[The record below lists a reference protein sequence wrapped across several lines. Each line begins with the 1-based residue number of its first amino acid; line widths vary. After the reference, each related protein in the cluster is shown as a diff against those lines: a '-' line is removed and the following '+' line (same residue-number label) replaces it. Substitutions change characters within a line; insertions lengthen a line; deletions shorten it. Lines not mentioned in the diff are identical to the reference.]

1 MTPGGD
7 RASIAEP
14 VECARSVRG
23 LAAVPSLPPVPQVD
37 RLLSALSASRGEAV
51 ELLEGEPAA
60 FLAGGARRPVTKQ
73 ALTGPQLLAF
83 VREIAPADASDRLD
97 GAQPVDFRYASPDG
111 PFDVR
116 VSRVEQRWVAR
127 LSPAAPATSPTTS
140 AVQSTVAPAIA
151 AAVVPPSTGSTVVP
165 GLVSTA
171 YENAFGSAPEPAAP
185 AVPIA
190 ASRPTHAPAP
200 SASVGGDRALMAV
213 ERLLRILV
221 ERGGSDLHLRVGEA
235 PIIRASGHLERLD
248 EPRVDADALEAMLV
262 SLMPERNRREYAER
276 NDTDYAYEIAGV
288 ARFRAN
294 ALRDRLGPA
303 GVFRVI
309 PATVVSVEEMK
320 LSAEV
325 QQLCSLT
332 KGLVLVTGPTGSGKS
347 TTLCAL
353 VDLVNRSRPD
363 HILTIEDPIEFV
375 HPSKQ
380 CLITQRQVGVHTDS
394 FKSALRAALREDPDV
409 ILVGEL
415 RDLETISIAIETAE
429 TGHLVF
435 GTLHTTT
442 APSTVDRIIDQFP
455 ADRQS
460 QIRVMLSES
469 LKGVISQT
477 LCRKIGGGRA
487 AAREVLL
494 GTPAVSNLIREGK
507 TFQIPSIMQ
516 TSKKIGMVTLN
527 DALLDLVDSK
537 TVEPREAWT
546 KAVDKSAFVQ
556 SLKNRNIDTTFAE
569 AGR

>member
-1 MTPGGD
+1 M
-7 RASIAEP
+7 
-14 VECARSVRG
+14 
-23 LAAVPSLPPVPQVD
+23 PQVD
-37 RLLSALSASRGEAV
+37 RLLSALAASRGDAV
-51 ELLEGEPAA
+51 ELLEGEPAS
-60 FLAGGARRPVTKQ
+60 FLVGGARRPVTRQ
-73 ALTGPQLLAF
+73 ALTGSQLLAF
-83 VREIAPADASDRLD
+83 LREIAPADAVARLD
-97 GAQPVDFRYASPDG
+97 ASQPADFRYASPDG

-116 VSRVEQRWVAR
+116 VTRAEQRWAAR
-127 LSPAAPATSPTTS
+127 LTPATVSAPAPQP
-140 AVQSTVAPAIA
+140 AVA
-151 AAVVPPSTGSTVVP
+151 AAVETPALASVGAAADGAVDGFVA
-165 GLVSTA
+165 TA
-171 YENAFGSAPEPAAP
+171 YEGAFGSAPDVAPVRIPASAAPTPASAVAAVAAP
-185 AVPIA
+185 A
-190 ASRPTHAPAP
+190 RP
-200 SASVGGDRALMAV
+200 SAGGERARMAMD
-213 ERLLRILV
+213 RLLRILV
-221 ERGGSDLHLRVGEA
+221 ERGGSDLHLRVGEP

-248 EPRVDADALEAMLV
+248 EPALDGDGLEAMMLAI
-262 SLMPERNRREYAER
+262 MPDRNRAEFAER
-276 NDTDYAYEIAGV
+276 NDTDYAYEIAGC

-309 PATVVSVEEMK
+309 PATVVSVEDMK
-320 LSAEV
+320 ISPEV
-325 QQLCSLT
+325 QQLCYLT

-347 TTLCAL
+347 TTLCSL
-353 VDLVNRSRPD
+353 VDLVNRSRQD

-375 HPSKQ
+375 HPNKQ
-380 CLITQRQVGVHTDS
+380 CVITQRQVGVHTDS

-494 GTPAVSNLIREGK
+494 ATPAVSNLIREGK

-516 TSKKIGMVTLN
+516 TSRKLGMVTLN
-527 DALLDLVDSK
+527 DALLELVDAK

-546 KAVDKSAFVQ
+546 KAVDKASFVA
-556 SLKNRNIDTTFAE
+556 SLKQRGLDTAFADT
-569 AGR
+569 AK

>member
-1 MTPGGD
+1 
-7 RASIAEP
+7 
-14 VECARSVRG
+14 
-23 LAAVPSLPPVPQVD
+23 VPQVD
-37 RLLSALSASRGEAV
+37 RLLSALAASRGDAV

-60 FLAGGARRPVTKQ
+60 FVTGAARRPVTRQ
-73 ALTGPQLLAF
+73 ALTGTQLLAF
-83 VREIAPADASDRLD
+83 LREIAPADAVARLD
-97 GAQPVDFRYASPDG
+97 GAQPADFRYASPDG

-116 VSRVEQRWVAR
+116 VSRVDQRWLAR
-127 LSPAAPATSPTTS
+127 LAPAAGAVAAPMPVAVPAPAAPPAAPTSDP
-140 AVQSTVAPAIA
+140 
-151 AAVVPPSTGSTVVP
+151 AAVAGFVA
-165 GLVSTA
+165 TA
-171 YENAFGSAPEPAAP
+171 YEDAFGAVTPEPPAAGPPRAAP
-185 AVPIA
+185 AA
-190 ASRPTHAPAP
+190 AR
-200 SASVGGDRALMAV
+200 SAAAGDDRARMAMD
-213 ERLLRILV
+213 RLLRLLV
-221 ERGGSDLHLRVGEA
+221 ERKGSDLHLRVGEP
-235 PIIRASGHLERLD
+235 PIIRASGELERLD
-248 EPRVDADALEAMLV
+248 EPPLTGDALEAMIV
-262 SLMPERNRREYAER
+262 AIMPERNRGEYRDR
-276 NDTDYAYEIAGV
+276 NDTDYAYEIAGC

-303 GVFRVI
+303 AVFRVI
-309 PATVVSVEEMK
+309 PATVVSVEDMK
-320 LSAEV
+320 ISPEV
-325 QQLCSLT
+325 QQLCYLT

-375 HPSKQ
+375 HPNKK
-380 CLITQRQVGVHTDS
+380 CVITQRQVGVHTDS

-477 LCRKIGGGRA
+477 LCRRVGGGRA

-494 GTPAVSNLIREGK
+494 ATPAVSNLIREGK

-516 TSKKIGMVTLN
+516 TSKKLGMVTLN
-527 DALLDLVDSK
+527 DALLELVDARQ
-537 TVEPREAWT
+537 VEPREAWT
-546 KAVDKSAFVQ
+546 KAVDKAAFVA
-556 SLKNRNIDTTFAE
+556 SLKTRGLDTSFAD
-569 AGR
+569 AAK